1 MRYLLF
7 TFCLTFLS
15 ALAPSAWANNAEAAL
30 TDGAG
35 GHEVPGHLSAEE
47 KRWFKTFYEGN
58 LLADGWHEITA
69 YLLSRTPEE
78 ERAAQRVALD
88 NLGRKIVLEWARPND
103 VRKVDTDMLR
113 DWGGVLKETAREN
126 PEQLARV
133 IAAIDQE
140 VEAALD

>member
-1 MRYLLF
+1 MRHLIFIL
-7 TFCLTFLS
+7 CLTALS
-15 ALAPSAWANNAEAAL
+15 ALAPSARANTAQAAL
-30 TDGAG
+30 TGGAG
-35 GHEVPGHLSAEE
+35 GYEVPAHLSAEE

-69 YLLSRTPEE
+69 YLLSRTPEQ
-78 ERAAQRVALD
+78 ERAAQREALD
-88 NLGRKIVLEWARPND
+88 NLSRKIVLEWARPND

>member
-7 TFCLTFLS
+7 TLCLTFLS
-15 ALAPSAWANNAEAAL
+15 ALAPSARANNAQAAL

-78 ERAAQRVALD
+78 ERRAQREALD
-88 NLGRKIVLEWARPND
+88 NLGRKIVLEWVRPND

-113 DWGGVLKETAREN
+113 DWGGVLKEAAREN

-133 IAAIDQE
+133 IAVIDQE

>member
-7 TFCLTFLS
+7 TLCLTFLS
-15 ALAPSAWANNAEAAL
+15 ALAPSARANNAQAAL

-58 LLADGWHEITA
+58 MLADGWYEITD
-69 YLLSRTPEE
+69 YLLSRTPEA
-78 ERAAQRVALD
+78 ERAAQKRALD
-88 NLGRKIVLEWARPND
+88 DLGRKIALEWARPNE

-113 DWGGVLKETAREN
+113 DWGGVLKKTAREN

-133 IAAIDQE
+133 IAVIDQE

>member
-1 MRYLLF
+1 MKYLVF
-7 TFCLTFLS
+7 TICLIVLTTF
-15 ALAPSAWANNAEAAL
+15 ALNARANDAQAAL
-30 TDGAG
+30 TDSEIGNS
-35 GHEVPGHLSAEE
+35 VPGYLSDEE
-47 KRWFKTFYEGN
+47 KQWFKTFYEGN

-113 DWGGVLKETAREN
+113 DWGGVLKKTAREN

-133 IAAIDQE
+133 IAVIDQE

>member
-7 TFCLTFLS
+7 TLCLTALS
-15 ALAPSAWANNAEAAL
+15 ALAPSARANNAQAAL

-35 GHEVPGHLSAEE
+35 GYEVPGHLSAEE

-78 ERAAQRVALD
+78 ERRAQREALD
-88 NLGRKIVLEWARPND
+88 NLGRKIVLEWVRPND

-113 DWGGVLKETAREN
+113 DWGGVLKEAAREN

>member
-1 MRYLLF
+1 MRHLIFIL
-7 TFCLTFLS
+7 CLTALS
-15 ALAPSAWANNAEAAL
+15 ALAPSARANTAQAAL
-30 TDGAG
+30 TGGAG
-35 GHEVPGHLSAEE
+35 GYEVPAHLSAEE

-69 YLLSRTPEE
+69 YLLSRTPEQ
-78 ERAAQRVALD
+78 ERAAQREALD
-88 NLGRKIVLEWARPND
+88 NLGRKIVLEWARPNY

>member
-7 TFCLTFLS
+7 TLCLTFLS
-15 ALAPSAWANNAEAAL
+15 ALAPSAWANNAQAAL

-35 GHEVPGHLSAEE
+35 GHEVPGHLSDEE
-47 KRWFKTFYEGN
+47 KQWFKTFYEGN
-58 LLADGWHEITA
+58 MLADGWHEITA

-78 ERAAQRVALD
+78 ERSAQRLALD
-88 NLGRKIVLEWARPND
+88 NLGRKIVLEWVRPND

-113 DWGGVLKETAREN
+113 TWGSELKKTAKQD
-126 PEQLARV
+126 PQQLART

-140 VEAALD
+140 VEAVLD

>member
-7 TFCLTFLS
+7 TLCLTFLS
-15 ALAPSAWANNAEAAL
+15 ALAPSAWANNAQAAL

-47 KRWFKTFYEGN
+47 KRWCKTSYEGN

-113 DWGGVLKETAREN
+113 DWGGVLKKTAREN

-133 IAAIDQE
+133 IAVIDQE

>member
-7 TFCLTFLS
+7 TLCLTFLS
-15 ALAPSAWANNAEAAL
+15 ALAPSARANNAQAAL

-58 LLADGWHEITA
+58 MLADGWHEITA

-78 ERAAQRVALD
+78 ERSAQRLALD
-88 NLGRKIVLEWARPND
+88 NLGRKIVLEWVRPND

-113 DWGGVLKETAREN
+113 TWGSELKKTAKQD
-126 PEQLARV
+126 PQQLART

-140 VEAALD
+140 VEAVLD